1 MLSPMSAVDRLRT
14 VAAACLVALCIGA
27 TAGCSGDPVQ
37 PITTEAWVPS
47 DDPPPYCSPSTAAD
61 ADFWTIVHASCV
73 IAQDGDLAQA
83 EALRHLLDSYGT
95 GRIERFHRSFV
106 QLNEQLAVVADVADD
121 VCAPGL
127 GLGDD
132 LGTDYRSWVIAHG
145 QSAYDAVLADP
156 DVLRAFPDAELGCG
170 LGEPFG
176 AVALDLYL
184 ERTGLDPAEAG
195 LPVLEG

>member
-1 MLSPMSAVDRLRT
+1 MSAVDRLRA
-14 VAAACLVALCIGA
+14 VAVACLVALCIGA
-27 TAGCSGDPVQ
+27 TAGCSGEPVQ
-37 PITTEAWVPS
+37 PVTAEAWVPG
-47 DDPPPYCSPSTAAD
+47 DGPPPYCSPSTAAD

-73 IAQDGDLAQA
+73 IAQDGDVAQA

-95 GRIERFHRSFV
+95 GRIERFHRSLV
-106 QLNEQLAVVADVADD
+106 RLNHELAVASDVADD
-121 VCAPGL
+121 LCAPGL

-156 DVLRAFPDAELGCG
+156 DVLRDFPDAELGCG

-176 AVALDLYL
+176 AAALDLYL
-184 ERTGLDPAEAG
+184 DRTGQGLDEAG
-195 LPVLEG
+195 LPLLAG